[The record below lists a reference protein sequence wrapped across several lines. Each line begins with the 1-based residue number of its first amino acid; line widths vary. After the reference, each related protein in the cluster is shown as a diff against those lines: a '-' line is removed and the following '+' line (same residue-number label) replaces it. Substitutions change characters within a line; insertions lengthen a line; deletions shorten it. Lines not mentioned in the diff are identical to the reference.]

1 MEAQKFTVTKVLKS
15 QEQEQNGKF
24 SDEGEVNSTR

>member
-1 MEAQKFTVTKVLKS
+1 MEAQKFTVAKVLKS
-15 QEQEQNGKF
+15 QEQKGKS